1 MTKTKTDFTQWES
14 NGKKTE
20 LSIGHISAN
29 KKKRLSGFNT
39 LIPYFDNLINPI
51 FKSKA

>member
-1 MTKTKTDFTQWES
+1 MTKIKTDFTQWES
-14 NGKKTE
+14 NARKSA

-29 KKKRLSGFNT
+29 KKKKLSGFNT

-51 FKSKA
+51 FKGKA